1 MEKPDRIKDILM
13 SGAARARAVAQA
25 TLGEVREALNLPPK
39 EIF

>member
-13 SGAARARAVAQA
+13 SGASRARAVAQA